1 MCKQDRKDTPL
12 KKGQKKVSKKRKWS
26 DDPLVSENTGMKVQL
41 SQQGADFV
49 DTAIQDLGVTNAG
62 ESAKG
67 QQAES
72 KEEKVDVKAL

>member
-1 MCKQDRKDTPL
+1 
-12 KKGQKKVSKKRKWS
+12 
-26 DDPLVSENTGMKVQL
+26 MKVQL